1 MRGVAATRARLSIT
15 PSSSTGDPHRRHPRR
30 YLSRA
35 NAAVSELQ
43 QVKCFDGAWYG
54 PEIKSRAQ
62 EWIWVLSEEEVNEID
77 IALSAVKAK
86 GLNDIVSFGPETF
99 TLPTLGPKLVALGDE
114 LVSGRGFAH
123 MRGLPV
129 EKYSNWDVCAIFHGL
144 GRYMGTAVPQ
154 NRAGHIVGHVKDLGR
169 DPNDP
174 LTRLYTTNAAQPYHT
189 DSADIVGLLCLSQA
203 TSGGHS
209 QVTSSVAIWN
219 ELVKR
224 HPESAKVLLEPFVV
238 SRKGE
243 IPPGKQATYTIP
255 IFHHTAEGRLCA
267 IYDRSFIEAALK
279 MADTPR
285 LSEAQA
291 QALDHLDTLACSD
304 ELRLD
309 MTLAPGDIQ
318 WLHNHTTL
326 HARSAFTNDD
336 VKPRHLLRLWVS
348 PPKGKAMTLPA
359 IFAERFDTI
368 EPGPLRG
375 GIRVEGQTLCVPPE
389 P

>member
-1 MRGVAATRARLSIT
+1 MRGVASSRARLNIT
-15 PSSSTGDPHRRHPRR
+15 PSSSSNVDRHRGRHSTRM
-30 YLSRA
+30 
-35 NAAVSELQ
+35 NAVQEKS
-43 QVKCFDGAWYG
+43 FDGAWYG
-54 PEIKSRAQ
+54 PEMQTRSS
-62 EWIWVLSEEEVNEID
+62 EWTWVLSEDEISEID
-77 IALSAVKAK
+77 VALSAVKSK
-86 GLNDIVSFGPETF
+86 GLQDIVSMAPETF
-99 TLPTLGPKLVALGDE
+99 FLPTLGPKLVALRDE
-114 LVSGRGFAH
+114 LVHGRGFAL

-129 EKYSNWDVCAIFHGL
+129 EKYSNWDVCAIFHAM
-144 GRYMGTAVPQ
+144 GRYMGAAVPQ

-224 HPESAKVLLEPFVV
+224 HPESANLLLKEFIV

-243 IPPGKQATYTIP
+243 IPPGKQPTYKIP
-255 IFHHTAEGRLCA
+255 IFHKTSEGRLCA
-267 IYDRSFIEAALK
+267 IYDRSFIDSALK
-279 MADTPR
+279 MSETPR
-285 LSEAQA
+285 LTEEQEH
-291 QALDHLDTLACSD
+291 ALNHLDALACSD

-326 HARSAFTNDD
+326 HARSAFTNEG

-348 PPKGKAMTLPA
+348 PPKGFSMILPA
-359 IFAERFDTI
+359 IFAERFGTV
-368 EPGPLRG
+368 EPGPSRG
-375 GIRVEGQTLCVPPE
+375 GIRVEGQILCVPPE